1 MFTPTSFVSFGTAR
15 TLRTHLVRAKVYPVE
30 ERLVGSR
37 KCLRNRCQVCKNV
50 VETDIFQSFVDKK
63 VYKINHRF
71 TCSDKCLV
79 YLLSCK
85 VCGRQYTGQTVD
97 EFRYRWNNYKDNN
110 RKSLRGDEHKQTGF
124 FAHFQ
129 GLDHN
134 GFLEDTEITF
144 IDKTDPSNP
153 TRHEEFWIDTLK
165 TRYPLGLNNLDA
177 YH

>member
-1 MFTPTSFVSFGTAR
+1 MGKRP
-15 TLRTHLVRAKVYPVE
+15 
-30 ERLVGSR
+30 VGSR
-37 KCLRNRCQVCKNV
+37 KCNKNRCQVCENV
-50 VETDIFQSFVDKK
+50 IQPFVDKK

-85 VCGRQYTGQTVD
+85 VCGMQYNGQTND

-110 RKSLRGDEHKQTGF
+110 RKSLRGEDHKQAGF

-129 GLDHN
+129 TAGHS
-134 GFLEDTEITF
+134 GFINDAKIRL
-144 IDKTDPSNP
+144 IDKTDPSDP
-153 TRHEEFWIDTLK
+153 TRREDFWIDTLK
-165 TRYPLGLNNLDA
+165 TRYPQGVKP